1 MNSIQRL
8 SSLLRQLPGVGP
20 KAADRMAWWLLKQPK
35 AIASELSSA
44 LNQLHEG
51 VAICTRCRRYSDHQR
66 ITNGMLCEICQN
78 PGRDQSI
85 ICVVGESNDTAIIET
100 THNFSGVYH
109 VLGGYLD
116 PLEGVT
122 ASDIAITELLER
134 VRTQTPK
141 IQELILAFNADV
153 RGETTALY
161 IRNALSKERAEGV
174 KLTALARG
182 LPSSAL
188 IEYADEL
195 TLSDALKGR
204 REV

>member
-1 MNSIQRL
+1 
-8 SSLLRQLPGVGP
+8 
-20 KAADRMAWWLLKQPK
+20 MAWWVLKQPQT
-35 AIASELSSA
+35 IASELSGA
-44 LNQLHEG
+44 LNQLHGG
-51 VAICTRCRRYSDHQR
+51 VSVCNQCRRYSDHHRSSQS
-66 ITNGMLCEICQN
+66 TLCEICQN
-78 PGRDQSI
+78 PQRDQSI

-122 ASDIAITELLER
+122 ASDIAIPELIER
-134 VRTQTPK
+134 IRTQTLRTK
-141 IQELILAFNADV
+141 ELILAFNADV

-161 IRNALSKERAEGV
+161 IRNALSKERSEGL

-204 REV
+204 REL